1 MLRTNTMSSTK
12 TTRNYK
18 REYETYHASE
28 EQKKNRAARNKA
40 RRQAV
45 RDGKA
50 KKGDGKDVH
59 HTTAISKGGANG
71 RTKVV
76 KASENRSFDRDS
88 KRGMVS
94 EVSPRERKK

>member
-1 MLRTNTMSSTK
+1 MP
-12 TTRNYK
+12 RNYK
-18 REYETYHASE
+18 REYETYHGSE

-40 RRQAV
+40 RRQAI

-59 HTTAISKGGANG
+59 HTTAISKGGIKSK
-71 RTKVV
+71 TKVV
-76 KASENRSFDRDS
+76 DDSVNRSFDRDS
-88 KRGMVS
+88 KRRMIS

>member
-1 MLRTNTMSSTK
+1 MNSTK
-12 TTRNYK
+12 KPRNYAL
-18 REYETYHASE
+18 EYKNYHATE

-40 RRQAV
+40 RRQAL

-50 KKGDGKDVH
+50 KKGDGTDVH
-59 HTTAISKGGANG
+59 HVTAISKGGANG

-88 KRGMVS
+88 KRRLIS
-94 EVSPRERKK
+94 EISPRERKK

>member
-1 MLRTNTMSSTK
+1 MP
-12 TTRNYK
+12 RNYK
-18 REYETYHASE
+18 AEYEKYHGSE

-40 RRQAV
+40 RRQAI

-50 KKGDGKDVH
+50 KKGDGTDVH
-59 HTTAISKGGANG
+59 HVTAISKGGANG

-88 KRGMVS
+88 NRKLIS
-94 EVSPRERKK
+94 EVSPRERKKK